1 MGEILLAGVDAL
13 AVGFSVQEFRLT
25 PEEWEQLKDAKANAQ
40 GTMFDSGGTPMELR
54 GQRFSMSGKGSRGYE
69 YVLMNDDVTVQ
80 LAERAAGGAVYPE
93 IRVTWRSS
101 YLWRY
106 GWRAAY
112 IRVRDWVYGWAV
124 VKGKKVSRAD
134 ATIDVNRALPEVNLR
149 AGEVISYAQKKKEFY
164 IQHHLTGL
172 SETGYSFGQGD
183 LMCRVYDK
191 RIEIEHSQKA
201 WFMDLWRKAGWNGES
216 SVTRVEFQMRRD
228 FLRSMQIETVKDLEA
243 QLADVWQ
250 YCSTWVSLRDKGG
263 DSNRRRW
270 PVKSFWELVCKAVP
284 AFGIVT
290 GVMRIAQRKP
300 RMESLFRLGRGVIV
314 TLTALVQTN
323 TGASFQAAVGVIQEQ
338 VREWRLT
345 EGFEQDVA
353 RRAGRLAFMS

>member
-228 FLRSMQIETVKDLEA
+228 FLRSMQIETVKDLN
-243 QLADVWQ
+243 QSQSGIYIDTGLG
-250 YCSTWVSLRDKGG
+250 STANTVI
-263 DSNRRRW
+263 
-270 PVKSFWELVCKAVP
+270 P
-284 AFGIVT
+284 ANAGIQ
-290 GVMRIAQRKP
+290 G
-300 RMESLFRLGRGVIV
+300 
-314 TLTALVQTN
+314 TL
-323 TGASFQAAVGVIQEQ
+323 
-338 VREWRLT
+338 
-345 EGFEQDVA
+345 
-353 RRAGRLAFMS
+353 